1 MDNQIRIKAGVI
13 NKFKDVS
20 EILNIVPTEVIE
32 QFAVSTKVDRHVKLL
47 QGGIMFNMLLH
58 LLLTESRVS
67 QRAARDVLT
76 GKNFEFSIM
85 P

>member
-32 QFAVSTKVDRHVKLL
+32 QFAVSTKVDRHVDRK
-47 QGGIMFNMLLH
+47 
-58 LLLTESRVS
+58 SV
-67 QRAARDVLT
+67 V
-76 GKNFEFSIM
+76 
-85 P
+85 